1 MSETS
6 TFFNEFLPN
15 KLKENPD
22 LAPEIGAVYVFDVDG
37 AGIWTVDLT
46 SGSGTIT
53 EAGHDNPGC
62 TVSAKQTDF
71 ETMLSNPSSAMML
84 AMTGKLK
91 VTNVGLALSL
101 QKLLS

>member
-6 TFFNEFLPN
+6 AFFNEFLPN

-22 LAPEIGAVYVFDVDG
+22 LAPEIGAVYVFDIDG
-37 AGIWTVDLT
+37 AGTWTVDLT

-53 EAGHDNPGC
+53 EAGHDDPGC
-62 TVSAKQTDF
+62 TVSAKQADF
-71 ETMLSNPSSAMML
+71 ESMLSNPSSAMML